1 MTGQGK
7 PGRLSFYTEAE
18 TPRQAKNDDL
28 FRGTNDRSRQANI
41 VTYWFLK
48 ELGKIQINR
57 SS

>member
-18 TPRQAKNDDL
+18 TPRQARNDDL
-28 FRGTNDRSRQANI
+28 FRGTNDRSRQAKI

-48 ELGKIQINR
+48 ELGKF
-57 SS
+57 